1 MVKFILVLLGG
12 GGGGRSWGFV
22 GKSIREARA
31 IISQEKK
38 ISWKIKMAF
47 QGFVCFILSLSTPG
61 GLELK

>member
-1 MVKFILVLLGG
+1 MAYFILVLR

-38 ISWKIKMAF
+38 NLLENKKSHFKALFVLF
-47 QGFVCFILSLSTPG
+47 QAYQRLVD
-61 GLELK
+61 